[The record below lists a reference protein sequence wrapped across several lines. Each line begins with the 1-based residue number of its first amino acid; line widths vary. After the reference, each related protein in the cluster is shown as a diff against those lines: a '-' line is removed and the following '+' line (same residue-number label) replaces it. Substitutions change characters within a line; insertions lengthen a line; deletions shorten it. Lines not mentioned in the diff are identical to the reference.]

1 MDPHHNR
8 ETRNLTRHL
17 LLNVFM
23 MTFTSMLYVF
33 SRMWTSPNLLIACI
47 ATFTEYVY
55 ELKCLQLEIYLKM
68 IDHRMKLMISYF
80 LQNMKS
86 DKLDEQLSIL
96 FKIGSSRVERLITLK
111 MVYSKL
117 WRVTVM
123 LNDCFGWSL
132 LIIVI
137 IMFISL
143 TTNSYWLVLNCVNS
157 DKTAYLTWYGMVV
170 L

>member
-1 MDPHHNR
+1 
-8 ETRNLTRHL
+8 
-17 LLNVFM
+17 
-23 MTFTSMLYVF
+23 
-33 SRMWTSPNLLIACI
+33 
-47 ATFTEYVY
+47 
-55 ELKCLQLEIYLKM
+55 M

>member
-1 MDPHHNR
+1 
-8 ETRNLTRHL
+8 
-17 LLNVFM
+17 
-23 MTFTSMLYVF
+23 
-33 SRMWTSPNLLIACI
+33 
-47 ATFTEYVY
+47 
-55 ELKCLQLEIYLKM
+55 M
-68 IDHRMKLMISYF
+68 IDHRMKLMMSYF

-96 FKIGSSRVERLITLK
+96 VKIGSSRVERLITLK

-157 DKTAYLTWYGMVV
+157 DKTAYLTWYGTVI